1 MTSACFASLK
11 RSTVPTRYPAM
22 RNTPRAWGRQQALPN
37 TPLLLGNTPTC
48 VGKTRWHPLRIA
60 DERETP
66 PRAWGRRDREIAAF
80 TPIEKHP
87 HVCGEDP
94 PGFTWQSYAE
104 ETPPRAWG
112 RQAAMGGTPF
122 SHRNTPTCVGKTRR
136 KGGFER
142 LLGKHPHVRGED
154 EARREDGEVRT
165 ETPPRAWGRQPPHH
179 SGRLEVRN
187 TPTCVGK
194 TLFPFRKLYPF
205 KKHPHVR
212 GEDKSFGTESYAATE
227 TPPRAWGRLLM
238 AAKTGQLDGNTPTCV
253 GKTFLSLTRQLL
265 FLETPPRA
273 WGRPATSGALGAK
286 SRNTPTCVGKT
297 LRDYSLFLLSRQNNI
312 EASSFSDTSC
322 SPDNSMSWRFGSPMP

>member
-87 HVCGEDP
+87 HVRGEDVQLVKDKD
-94 PGFTWQSYAE
+94 TDR

-154 EARREDGEVRT
+154 FSWHEDGEGRT
-165 ETPPRAWGRQPPHH
+165 ETPPRARGRQPPQH

-194 TLFPFRKLYPF
+194 TNLLALRVTRRR
-205 KKHPHVR
+205 KHPHVR
-212 GEDKSFGTESYAATE
+212 GED
-227 TPPRAWGRLLM
+227 
-238 AAKTGQLDGNTPTCV
+238 
-253 GKTFLSLTRQLL
+253 
-265 FLETPPRA
+265 
-273 WGRPATSGALGAK
+273 
-286 SRNTPTCVGKT
+286 
-297 LRDYSLFLLSRQNNI
+297 
-312 EASSFSDTSC
+312 FSWQQKRVS
-322 SPDNSMSWRFGSPMP
+322 